1 MIIRYEL
8 KLFLVIK
15 QIDHLI
21 SYKGL
26 LISIYNSNI
35 LQRNE
40 IGMVLW
46 TNGSTTVIKRDQ
58 KSPQFEENEA
68 PIIQTASVYLH

>member
-1 MIIRYEL
+1 M
-8 KLFLVIK
+8 
-15 QIDHLI
+15 

-26 LISIYNSNI
+26 LISIYNSNV

-46 TNGSTTVIKRDQ
+46 TNGSTNVIKRDQ
-58 KSPQFEENEA
+58 KSPQFGETSEENEA